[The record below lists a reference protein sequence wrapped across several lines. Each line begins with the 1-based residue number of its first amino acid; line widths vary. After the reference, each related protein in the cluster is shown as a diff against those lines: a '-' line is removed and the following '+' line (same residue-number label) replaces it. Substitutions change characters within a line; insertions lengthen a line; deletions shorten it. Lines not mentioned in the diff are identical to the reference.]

1 MYLVISLIT
10 IIFIV
15 FILCFFLQNY
25 LVVTFGK
32 DVLSMDEYLYFNYGY
47 INYPKTIFFMAG
59 IFVILIG
66 LVFLLNYIFKKK
78 IFISKAKKII
88 LIIFIS
94 LSIISLLV
102 FTAFFLPAHCG
113 LNFCHYK
120 EAKNVKSISSM
131 ESEQSISF
139 IGIGDTQMT
148 YFAGDKTLTRKR
160 LKDNRQIIKMINL
173 LVSKI
178 KNNDNSNLIFGNDT
192 AKELF
197 NNSKQNLIGLVN
209 PGDIVQMTS
218 AAGHIF
224 NVNNLGIYE
233 YFYNNN
239 PEDKGLLNL
248 STYEVLGNHGY
259 DPSYKFA
266 KFLNYP
272 AKKAI
277 IRRNTKRKYIV
288 NSDSNGNYSCDFGKL
303 HMIFINL
310 HLSEESMNDL
320 SDKPKTNL
328 KFLKDDL
335 SKFHS
340 KLNNNTGTHRWCIVT
355 HDYNGEFSNNNISKI
370 ISNYKDNC
378 VAILC
383 GHVHPRNLISRRFDN
398 NDSSKKSYILPSPAG
413 GNNDEITYFVF
424 NNITRKFNTLK
435 IIYKNEIFNITQ
447 VV

>member
-1 MYLVISLIT
+1 MV
-10 IIFIV
+10 
-15 FILCFFLQNY
+15 
-25 LVVTFGK
+25 
-32 DVLSMDEYLYFNYGY
+32 
-47 INYPKTIFFMAG
+47 
-59 IFVILIG
+59 
-66 LVFLLNYIFKKK
+66 
-78 IFISKAKKII
+78 
-88 LIIFIS
+88 
-94 LSIISLLV
+94 
-102 FTAFFLPAHCG
+102 
-113 LNFCHYK
+113 
-120 EAKNVKSISSM
+120 
-131 ESEQSISF
+131 
-139 IGIGDTQMT
+139 
-148 YFAGDKTLTRKR
+148 
-160 LKDNRQIIKMINL
+160 NL

-178 KNNDNSNLIFGNDT
+178 KNSDNSNLIFGKGT
-192 AKELF
+192 AEELF

-218 AAGHIF
+218 AAGHMF
-224 NVNNLGIYE
+224 KTNNLGIYE

-259 DPSYKFA
+259 DPNYSFFA

-288 NSDSNGNYSCDFGKL
+288 NSDSNGNYSCDFGKI

-310 HLSEESMNDL
+310 HLSEESMGDL

-340 KLNNNTGTHRWCIVT
+340 KLNNTTGTHKWCIIT
-355 HDYNGEFSNNNISKI
+355 HDYNDEFNNGNVSNI

-383 GHVHPRNLISRRFDN
+383 GHVHPRKLILSYTFDK
-398 NDSSKKSYILPSPAG
+398 NDLNKKSYILPSPAG
-413 GNNDEITYFVF
+413 GNNNEITYFVF
-424 NNITRKFNTLK
+424 NNITGKFNTLK
-435 IIYKNEIFNITQ
+435 IIYKNRIFNITQ